1 MATLKDAAAYGANL
15 IAHRLGYEVRP
26 WRVDPKAEG
35 FIGYVEQAARLGMD
49 VNDWQEQALGWL
61 PARPTLERVVF
72 PHLRPDGQDV
82 VVELGAGTGRF
93 SRHLAARLTDGE
105 LRLVDH
111 SPFVVDFLRRYFRAN
126 PRVSVHLNDG
136 ASLPF
141 TDGGWADLVF
151 SAGTL
156 IALSLGTI
164 DLYLREF
171 RRVLKPGG
179 CAIFD
184 YIDPAT
190 PEGWQHLT
198 SQSAYLRTVYT
209 YHAASAIERVCVEAG
224 FQVGDRHQ
232 EGKSTYV
239 CLWNQ

>member
-1 MATLKDAAAYGANL
+1 MVSLKDAAEYGANL
-15 IAHRLGYEVRP
+15 IARRVGYEVRP

-35 FIGYVEQAARLGMD
+35 FIGYVEQARKAGLD
-49 VNDWQEQALGWL
+49 VNDWQEQVLGWV
-61 PARPTLERVVF
+61 PAVPQLERVVF
-72 PHLRPDGQDV
+72 PHLRPDSV
-82 VVELGAGTGRF
+82 VVELGPGTGRF
-93 SRHLAARLTDGE
+93 SRHLAARLTQGE

-111 SPFVVDFLRRYFRAN
+111 SPYVVDFLRRYFQRN
-126 PRVSVHLNDG
+126 PRVSAYLNDG

-141 TDGGWADLVF
+141 QANGWADLVF

-164 DLYLREF
+164 DLYLRDF

-179 CAIFD
+179 LAIFD

-198 SQSAYLRTVYT
+198 SQSRYLRTIYT
-209 YHAASAIERVCVEAG
+209 YHAASAIEQVCLDAG
-224 FQVGDRHQ
+224 FRVGQRNQ
-232 EGKSTYV
+232 EGKSTYL
-239 CLWNQ
+239 CLSTQQP